1 MTEIIKNGKY
11 VELTYKV
18 LDKKTGHTLTCVEFP
33 LGYVHGHNEI
43 LSPYVHMKLEGGKKG
58 DVIEVLIDGNSIF
71 GPRDETLVFTDYLEN
86 VPEEFRK
93 IGAAILMENN
103 SGLTKNFIV
112 TRMDEK
118 TLTVDGNNPLC
129 GREVLFQLEILEV
142 RDASSDELLNGGA
155 IESGPD
161 INNTKMHAI

>member
-86 VPEEFRK
+86 VPEEFQK

-142 RDASSDELLNGGA
+142 RDASPDELLNGGV

-161 INNTKMHAI
+161 INNTKMHAL

>member
-1 MTEIIKNGKY
+1 
-11 VELTYKV
+11 
-18 LDKKTGHTLTCVEFP
+18 
-33 LGYVHGHNEI
+33 
-43 LSPYVHMKLEGGKKG
+43 MKLEGGKKG

-142 RDASSDELLNGGA
+142 RDASSEELLNGGA

-161 INNTKMHAI
+161 INNSKIHAL